1 MARQFT
7 IGKYKANFHAVYI
20 DDIVTGIELA
30 MTHKNANNE
39 VFCLGGKNHVSL
51 KQYIS
56 RESNEQAWLP
66 AANQL
71 AGRHEMHCAV
81 VS

>member
-1 MARQFT
+1 
-7 IGKYKANFHAVYI
+7 
-20 DDIVTGIELA
+20 